1 MTNHELLDIYKSM
14 MPFLADVC
22 GPGCEIVLHDVTD
35 PDHSLIAIQHPLSG
49 RKIGDSMTDLALDLQ
64 EKGTYTNE
72 SHISNYN
79 GKSKGRDFL
88 SSTYFI
94 KNDGN
99 LIGLLCI
106 NKDMSLIQEMNH
118 SLHQL
123 LKQFNLEQPVNS
135 SYAEDLD
142 TSVTDILQKRLSEI
156 IQQFSVNPSQMTREE
171 KISVVH
177 QLSEEG
183 LLSVKGMSSTTAQK
197 LGISIPTLYRYL
209 NKH

>member
-183 LLSVKGMSSTTAQK
+183 LLSVKGMISTTAQQ
-197 LGISIPTLYRYL
+197 LGISVPTLYRYL

>member
-1 MTNHELLDIYKSM
+1 MTNHELLDIYKAM

-35 PDHSLIAIQHPLSG
+35 PDHSLIAIQHSLSG
-49 RKIGDSMTDLALDLQ
+49 RKIGDSMTDLALELQ
-64 EKGTYTNE
+64 KKGTYTNE

-106 NKDMSLIQEMNH
+106 NKDMSLVQEMNH

-156 IQQFSVNPSQMTREE
+156 VQQFSVNPSQMTREE

-183 LLSVKGMSSTTAQK
+183 LLSVKGMVSTIAQQ

>member
-1 MTNHELLDIYKSM
+1 M